1 MNIFQFMRAELCA
14 CEFHDRQAS
23 WMWIWW
29 ELSFAKLIF
38 MIAELGIVNVNLW
51 EMSITNVNF
60 MRAENCKCEFY
71 KNWAFIWILRVSL
84 WERSI
89 ANVSFLRVEV
99 CKYECKFFSWQLSIV
114 DVIYESWALQIWIMV
129 AAAMFLWCTLRT
141 VTALSMWCALQM
153 IAAMLLWL
161 IQNQ

>member
-89 ANVSFLRVEV
+89 ANVRFANMSVNFFLTAEHCGCNLWELSFANMNYGSCCNVFVVHILNGNCIEYVV
-99 CKYECKFFSWQLSIV
+99 
-114 DVIYESWALQIWIMV
+114 
-129 AAAMFLWCTLRT
+129 RT
-141 VTALSMWCALQM
+141 ANDSCDASVVNSEP
-153 IAAMLLWL
+153 I
-161 IQNQ
+161 INK